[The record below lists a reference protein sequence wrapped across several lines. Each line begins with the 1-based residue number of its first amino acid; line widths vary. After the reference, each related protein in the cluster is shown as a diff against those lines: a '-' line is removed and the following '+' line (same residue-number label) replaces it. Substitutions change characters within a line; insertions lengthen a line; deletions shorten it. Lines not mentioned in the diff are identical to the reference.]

1 MKPSDYRV
9 LIRGAGELASGTAHH
24 LYTQGFQNIL
34 MLERRYPK
42 AVRRQVCFSEAILD
56 GATKVQGVLGRY
68 VRNVEEAEV
77 ANEAGAIA
85 IAALDLDEVLHT
97 WQPKIF
103 IEAAMLRK
111 NWGLKREIAPVV
123 IALGPGYVARKDCDA
138 VVETVRGPS
147 VGAVLEDTGERLRDE
162 PPAEIMG
169 YGGER
174 AVKAV
179 RDGIFFTQLRIGGR
193 VERGERIGTVV
204 SVYGVE
210 DFRQGVPVDASY
222 PVTAR
227 IGGILRGLLRDG
239 VPVKQGDRIADI
251 DPRGSTEDLDHI
263 SDKARRVAEGVHEAL
278 LGLIAEMERRRPKS
292 RKKKAGPKKKTKP
305 GPARGTKAKA
315 AAKTEKRAPAK
326 KSSTKV
332 QAKTKAPAK
341 KKHSA
346 KTKTSSKK
354 ATAKPKRK
362 PASKSAAKAP
372 ARGARRSAKG

>member
-24 LYTQGFQNIL
+24 LYTQGFHNIL

-56 GATKVQGVLGRY
+56 GSTKVQGVLGRY
-68 VRNVEEAEV
+68 VRNVDEAEA

-85 IAALDLDEVLHT
+85 IAALDLEEVLHS

-138 VVETVRGPS
+138 VVETVRGPQ
-147 VGAVLEDTGERLRDE
+147 VGAVLEDTGDRLHDE

-179 RDGIFFTQLRIGGR
+179 RDGIFFTQLRIGGQ

-227 IGGILRGLLRDG
+227 ISGVLRGLLRDG
-239 VPVKQGDRIADI
+239 VPVKKGDRIADI
-251 DPRGSTEDLDHI
+251 DPRGNTDDLNNI
-263 SDKARRVAEGVHEAL
+263 SDKSRRVAEGVHEAL
-278 LGLIAEMERRRPKS
+278 LGLIAEMERRRPKT
-292 RKKKAGPKKKTKP
+292 RKKSGAVGSKTRKKAKP
-305 GPARGTKAKA
+305 GPTRGTKGS
-315 AAKTEKRAPAK
+315 AK
-326 KSSTKV
+326 KSSPPKKV
-332 QAKTKAPAK
+332 KANP
-341 KKHSA
+341 
-346 KTKTSSKK
+346 
-354 ATAKPKRK
+354 KPK
-362 PASKSAAKAP
+362 AATKSAAKAP
-372 ARGARRSAKG
+372 ARGARRSTKS

>member
-56 GATKVQGVLGRY
+56 GTTKVQGVLGRY
-68 VRNVEEAEV
+68 VRNVDEAEEA
-77 ANEAGAIA
+77 NESGAIA

-138 VVETVRGPS
+138 VVDTVRGPQ

-162 PPAEIMG
+162 PPAQILG
-169 YGGER
+169 YTDER

-179 RDGIFFTQLRIGGR
+179 RDGIFFTQQQIGGR

-227 IGGILRGLLRDG
+227 ISGALRGLLRDG
-239 VPVKQGDRIADI
+239 VPVKQGDRIADV
-251 DPRGSTEDLDHI
+251 DPRGSTDDLDHI
-263 SDKARRVAEGVHEAL
+263 SDKSRRVAEGVHEAL
-278 LGLIAEMERRRPKS
+278 LGLIAEMERRRPKK
-292 RKKKAGPKKKTKP
+292 RKKSGSAKPKSKKTAKP
-305 GPARGTKAKA
+305 GPTRATKGSAKKASPSKQAKAKA
-315 AAKTEKRAPAK
+315 KPKPKPTVKPA
-326 KSSTKV
+326 
-332 QAKTKAPAK
+332 AK
-341 KKHSA
+341 KK
-346 KTKTSSKK
+346 
-354 ATAKPKRK
+354 P
-362 PASKSAAKAP
+362 
-372 ARGARRSAKG
+372 RSAGRSTKS

>member
-56 GATKVQGVLGRY
+56 GTTKVQGVVGRY
-68 VRNVEEAEV
+68 VRNVDEAEV

-85 IAALDLDEVLHT
+85 IAALDLDEVLHS

-138 VVETVRGPS
+138 VVETVRGPQ
-147 VGAVLEDTGERLRDE
+147 VGAVLDDTGERLRDE

-179 RDGIFFTQLRIGGR
+179 RDGIFFTQHRIGGQ
-193 VERGERIGTVV
+193 VDRGERIGTVV

-210 DFRQGVPVDASY
+210 DFRQILHGHLSVHHMIGLNQDGGTRDTRVQT
-222 PVTAR
+222 TAR
-227 IGGILRGLLRDG
+227 DRSRLHTRDAALFQRCSQRLVDVFRAALRTRTLRTS
-239 VPVKQGDRIADI
+239 V
-251 DPRGSTEDLDHI
+251 
-263 SDKARRVAEGVHEAL
+263 
-278 LGLIAEMERRRPKS
+278 
-292 RKKKAGPKKKTKP
+292 
-305 GPARGTKAKA
+305 GTA
-315 AAKTEKRAPAK
+315 
-326 KSSTKV
+326 V
-332 QAKTKAPAK
+332 QAD
-341 KKHSA
+341 HHVL
-346 KTKTSSKK
+346 SSK
-354 ATAKPKRK
+354 RH
-362 PASKSAAKAP
+362 
-372 ARGARRSAKG
+372 GANLGGLP